1 MTKTIGIHSFRR
13 GTGKTFFTGNLGLLL
28 AKEGWR
34 VAVVDTDF
42 QAPDL
47 HTMFDMPLD
56 EITTTL
62 NDYLDGN
69 APLEKVVCNLTQ
81 RVGEIKGE
89 IYLLPASTDTNDI
102 TKILRQ
108 GYAVEKLGDAFREIS
123 HTYDLDAIL
132 MDTSAGLT
140 EESLRSLALADSV
153 AIVMLPDQQHYQGT
167 AVMTDLAHQLQV
179 PSVSLVVNQAP
190 EVYNPTQVKQE
201 IETKYENP
209 VLAVLPF
216 VEECRADEQFFVL
229 KYPTHPLTISLMQ
242 IVLGLLK

>member
-28 AKEGWR
+28 AQEGWR
-34 VAVVDTDF
+34 VAIVDTDF

-47 HTMFDMPLD
+47 HTLFDIPLT

-69 APLEKVVCNLTQ
+69 SPLASAIYEVTH
-81 RVGEIKGE
+81 RVSALKGKL
-89 IYLLPASTDTNDI
+89 YLLPASTDHNAI

-108 GYAVEKLGDAFREIS
+108 GYAVEKLGETFRQLS
-123 HTYDLDAIL
+123 KTYALDAIL

-153 AIVMLPDQQHYQGT
+153 AIVMLPDQQHFQGT
-167 AVMTDLAHQLQV
+167 AVMADLAHQLRV
-179 PSVSLVVNQAP
+179 PSISLVVNQVP
-190 EVYNPTQVKQE
+190 EVYNPAQVKLE

-229 KYPTHPLTISLMQ
+229 KYPTHPLTVSLMQ

>member
-28 AKEGWR
+28 AQQGWR

-47 HTMFDMPLD
+47 HTLFDMPVA
-56 EITTTL
+56 EIADTL
-62 NDYLDGN
+62 NDFLDGN
-69 APLEKVVCNLTQ
+69 APLEKVVYETTNRTPNLI
-81 RVGEIKGE
+81 GKL
-89 IYLLPASTDTNDI
+89 YLLPASTDHTAI

-108 GYAVEKLGDAFREIS
+108 GYPVERLAEAFRELS
-123 HTYDLDAIL
+123 SLYDLDAIL

-153 AIVMLPDQQHYQGT
+153 AIVMLPDLQHYQGT
-167 AVMTDLAHQLQV
+167 AVMADLAHQLQV
-179 PSVSLVVNQAP
+179 PSVSLVVNQVPDIYDPA
-190 EVYNPTQVKQE
+190 QVKQE
-201 IETKYENP
+201 IEAKYQSP
-209 VLAVLPF
+209 VIAVLPF
-216 VEECRADEQFFVL
+216 IEACQVCEQFFVL
-229 KYPTHPLTISLMQ
+229 NYPKHALTVSLMQ